1 MPRGRARGYDD
12 QREQILARASKL
24 FARRGYTATSMNE
37 VAEACG
43 VSKPSLYHYFRD
55 KQQLLLEIAAAHVAR
70 LEALVEEVGAETHE
84 PEGRVRRLITAFLEV
99 YAGAQAE
106 HRVLTEDVRFLP
118 PADRRRVLD
127 GERKVVAAFADAIAE
142 ARPELRTHELDKPL
156 TMLLFGMMNWM
167 FTWLKPRGELSH
179 ADMAPV
185 VADLFFGG
193 LGAVRAPGEPAHP
206 LSAHAQRR
214 HRMPHPAKLVVAIGL
229 AAAATLVNAD
239 INVGVT
245 VSATGPAASLGIP
258 EKNTIALMPQTIG
271 GQKVNYIVLDDASD
285 TTTAVANASKLI
297 TESKVD
303 IVLGS
308 TTTPNSLAMIDV
320 AAESQTPMIS
330 MAASSTIV
338 EPVDAKRR
346 WIFKT
351 PQNDIMMSL
360 AIATHMQLRGIKTVG
375 FIGFNDAYG
384 EGWFRE
390 FSKVASVKGLTIVA
404 SERYSRTDTS
414 VTGQVLKLVSA
425 KPDAILIAASGTPAV
440 LPQRTLKE
448 RGYAGQY
455 YQTHGVANND
465 FLRVGGKDVEGTY
478 LPAGPVLVAAQ
489 LPPNNPVRA
498 SALDYIA
505 KYEAANGKGSVST
518 FGAHAWDAGRL
529 MSAAAAVALKTAQPG
544 TPAFRA
550 ALRDALEKV
559 SELHGAH
566 GVFNMSPTDHLGLDQ
581 RARVMVKIENGT
593 WKYQP

>member
-1 MPRGRARGYDD
+1 MKY
-12 QREQILARASKL
+12 L
-24 FARRGYTATSMNE
+24 
-37 VAEACG
+37 
-43 VSKPSLYHYFRD
+43 
-55 KQQLLLEIAAAHVAR
+55 
-70 LEALVEEVGAETHE
+70 
-84 PEGRVRRLITAFLEV
+84 
-99 YAGAQAE
+99 
-106 HRVLTEDVRFLP
+106 
-118 PADRRRVLD
+118 
-127 GERKVVAAFADAIAE
+127 
-142 ARPELRTHELDKPL
+142 KPL
-156 TMLLFGMMNWM
+156 
-167 FTWLKPRGELSH
+167 
-179 ADMAPV
+179 A
-185 VADLFFGG
+185 
-193 LGAVRAPGEPAHP
+193 
-206 LSAHAQRR
+206 
-214 HRMPHPAKLVVAIGL
+214 L
-229 AAAATLVNAD
+229 AAMLVASALAQAD

-258 EKNTIALMPQTIG
+258 EKNTIALMPKTIG

-285 TTTAVANASKLI
+285 TTAAVNNTRKLI
-297 TESKVD
+297 SENKVD
-303 IVLGS
+303 IILGS

-338 EPVDAKRR
+338 EPVDAKKR

-360 AIATHMQLRGIKTVG
+360 AIATHMQQRGIKTVG

-390 FSKVASVKGLTIVA
+390 FSKVAPVKGLTIIA

-414 VTGQVLKLVSA
+414 VTGQVLKLVTA
-425 KPDAILIAASGTPAV
+425 KPDAILIAASGTPAA

-489 LPPNNPVRA
+489 LPPNFPVRA

-505 KYEAANGKGSVST
+505 KYEAAHGKGSVST
-518 FGAHAWDAGRL
+518 FGAHAWDAGLL
-529 MSAAAAVALKTAQPG
+529 MSSAATVALKTAQPG

-550 ALRDALEKV
+550 ALRDALEKIN
-559 SELHGAH
+559 ELRGAH
-566 GVFNMSPTDHLGLDQ
+566 GVFTMSASDHLGLDQ